1 MSASTGMTNA
11 SPTPAR
17 KEVNLDQP
25 YRYFVGIDW
34 GTQTHRVVLLNLD
47 GRLIE
52 QYDAVHSGE
61 GLRMLVERLRRTT
74 NFHSAEVA
82 IAVEVSWGALVETL
96 VENGFPIFSI
106 NPKQVDRF
114 RDRFTVAG
122 AKDDSRGALVLASS
136 LRTDQRSYKRVELD
150 APEIIRLR
158 ELSRFE
164 EELKTELR
172 RTTNRLWQQLHQ
184 TLALSPAAD
193 DRFVWD
199 LLSQAP
205 MPEKGAKLSRSRLQ
219 KILKAHRISK
229 FTIEDAIAILRAPSL
244 VLAAG
249 AAEAASEHVLL
260 LLPQIVLIDQQ
271 LRDVGRRIEQIL
283 QNCTE
288 EATGDGKTPTDASL
302 ILSIPEIGPGIA
314 ATLLTEASRPIRER
328 DYQAL
333 RCYAGTAPVTKQSAK
348 RKTVS
353 MRQACSARLR
363 QAVYH
368 WSTRSIISD
377 SRSRQQYDQSRAS
390 GQHHP
395 RALRGLADR
404 LLRLLISMLKK
415 GEEYNPARRRDHLE
429 VVSLQSASGPFIGEF
444 LAGASVN

>member
-1 MSASTGMTNA
+1 
-11 SPTPAR
+11 
-17 KEVNLDQP
+17 LDQQ

-34 GTQTHRVVLLNLD
+34 GTQTHCVVLLNLD
-47 GRLIE
+47 GRVIE

-61 GLRMLVERLRRTT
+61 GLRMLVERLRGRT
-74 NFHSAEVA
+74 NGPSAEIA

-96 VENGFPIFSI
+96 VENGFSVFSI

-122 AKDDSRGALVLASS
+122 AKDDSRDALVLASS

-172 RTTNRLWQQLHQ
+172 RTTNRLWQQLHRYYPQ

-193 DRFVWD
+193 DRFIWD

-219 KILKAHRISK
+219 RIFKAHRISK

-244 VLAAG
+244 ALAAG

-260 LLPQIVLIDQQ
+260 LLPQIALLDQQ
-271 LRDVGRRIEQIL
+271 LRDVGRRIKQIL
-283 QNCTE
+283 QTCTE

-302 ILSIPEIGPGIA
+302 ILSIPGIGPGIA

-415 GEEYNPARRRDHLE
+415 GEKYNPARRRDHLE
-429 VVSLQSASGPFIGEF
+429 VVSLESASGPFIGEF
-444 LAGASVN
+444 LAGVSVN